1 VPGDKKD
8 SHSARCC
15 ACGFKEVSLSDKY
28 CTECGAELCD
38 KAKAGKSDLAKENR
52 ELKNQLAEVQ
62 KQLKE
67 VLEELKKLRNS
78 SAGRNNKEL
87 DQQIDYNEKL
97 IRNVKEV
104 PEVEI
109 KEQVQKSQAL
119 LKGAV
124 DNTTVSPDKGKENGV
139 GSLPYVIG
147 GSIILAMVGVIGYF
161 LVKKNKRK

>member
-1 VPGDKKD
+1 MEWVSGDKKD
-8 SHSARCC
+8 NNQ
-15 ACGFKEVSLSDKY
+15 
-28 CTECGAELCD
+28 
-38 KAKAGKSDLAKENR
+38 SDLEKENQ
-52 ELKNQLAEVQ
+52 ELKKQLSEVKNQLV
-62 KQLKE
+62 K

-119 LKGAV
+119 MNELNSCA
-124 DNTTVSPDKGKENGV
+124 VSPAKDNKGDC
-139 GSLPYVIG
+139 SRPYIIG
-147 GSIILAMVGVIGYF
+147 GSVLVASAAVIGYF
-161 LVKKNKRK
+161 LVKRNKRK